1 MPDLEL
7 GLASRA
13 ILTQQHFRALLPA
26 SPIVATVDLR
36 ELMFLEEGAGE
47 EAIGGEMPVFAAG
60 YDFHRH
66 RRAAGRVPFG
76 LHLRPQFLDALFF
89 VARHDLAGMPVLD
102 AARRLDFGNQIRV
115 LQQVRALRARSL
127 GIVLSTHHPEHAFA
141 CASSVALLHRGAL
154 QAVGPPEQVLT
165 AAALEEVYD
174 VPVNVQRLTDGQ
186 LSVTPAFRPAGNAED
201 GTGDE
206 LGRSLP

>member
-102 AARRLDFGNQIRV
+102 AARRLYADAG
-115 LQQVRALRARSL
+115 
-127 GIVLSTHHPEHAFA
+127 
-141 CASSVALLHRGAL
+141 
-154 QAVGPPEQVLT
+154 
-165 AAALEEVYD
+165 
-174 VPVNVQRLTDGQ
+174 
-186 LSVTPAFRPAGNAED
+186 FRPVASEPFEGFGQALTSERW
-201 GTGDE
+201 E
-206 LGRSLP
+206 CQL